1 MKKRETRMEHL
12 VDPTLTRDLNKEI
25 YPGTAEDP
33 RALQLREL
41 GVLNGTAPTNVTS
54 QASSDIGGLLKL
66 TQILPGTNSTP
77 LDQYIQQTRLQ
88 HLAENDHEA
97 FMKEMDTFGTGES
110 LGYDGECGTQGEE
123 EWKVDSG
130 FSSWKNATGEK
141 IPLPSDLFPTE
152 QEKVD
157 LSPSRPD
164 PFPFVLSGSSAEQQ
178 KADLSPSRPDPFPFV
193 LSGSRHT
200 RTTRSGRGKGGK
212 GLGKGGAK
220 RHRKVLNDDI
230 QEEEDE
236 DGEEEES
243 TMSGRGRGGKGFIS
257 SDDIQG
263 ITKPTI
269 GCRARQGGVEPVKAG
284 KPSNLFDRIP
294 NLFFHVVWVSY
305 ILDFLA
311 KCIKFQC

>member
-1 MKKRETRMEHL
+1 MEHL
-12 VDPTLTRDLNKEI
+12 VDPTVTRDLNKEI
-25 YPGTAEDP
+25 YPETAEDP

-66 TQILPGTNSTP
+66 TQILPRLEQELG
-77 LDQYIQQTRLQ
+77 QYRGRIE
-88 HLAENDHEA
+88 HLEENDYEA
-97 FMKEMDTFGTGES
+97 FMKEMDTFRTGES
-110 LGYDGECGTQGEE
+110 LGYDGEGGTQGEE
-123 EWKVDSG
+123 EWKVDSD

-141 IPLPSDLFPTE
+141 IPLPSDLFPAE
-152 QEKVD
+152 QQKAD

-164 PFPFVLSGSSAEQQ
+164 PFPLVLSESPAEQQ
-178 KADLSPSRPDPFPFV
+178 KADLRPSRPDPFPFV

-243 TMSGRGRGGKGFIS
+243 TMSRRGRRGKGFIS
-257 SDDIQG
+257 RDDR
-263 ITKPTI
+263 PTI
-269 GCRARQGGVEPVKAG
+269 GHLARQGGVEPVKAG
-284 KPSNLFDRIP
+284 KPSNLFDSPYENAIYVTYRAI
-294 NLFFHVVWVSY
+294 
-305 ILDFLA
+305 IGD
-311 KCIKFQC
+311 I